1 MKMKFHDAVFG
12 ILLLAL
18 VIMAVYTLSVWFWW
32 LFTTACRVTGINRW
46 AMALGILIVSTVTMA
61 LPRKKNGD

>member
-1 MKMKFHDAVFG
+1 MKMKFRDAVFG

-18 VIMAVYTLSVWFWW
+18 VIMAVYTLSVGFWW

>member
-18 VIMAVYTLSVWFWW
+18 VIMAVYTLSVGFWW

-46 AMALGILIVSTVTMA
+46 AMALGILIVSTATMA
-61 LPRKKNGD
+61 FPRKKNGD

>member
-18 VIMAVYTLSVWFWW
+18 VIMAVYTLSVGFWW